1 MTRIAAYTLSIL
13 LVGEIPLF
21 AQTTFQYPSPVIG
34 WDSLKALM
42 HYPLIMNRANI
53 EGVANVELEID
64 STGAITVL
72 KVESNAEL
80 FKTVVQTAIQNT
92 KWHPAIMT
100 NGRPTEYYY
109 NFPVHFFL
117 RKKVNLRI
125 TIEEDKAPPDW
136 IIN

>member
-80 FKTVVQTAIQNT
+80 FKTVVDSSSTANC
-92 KWHPAIMT
+92 AIMT

-136 IIN
+136 IID